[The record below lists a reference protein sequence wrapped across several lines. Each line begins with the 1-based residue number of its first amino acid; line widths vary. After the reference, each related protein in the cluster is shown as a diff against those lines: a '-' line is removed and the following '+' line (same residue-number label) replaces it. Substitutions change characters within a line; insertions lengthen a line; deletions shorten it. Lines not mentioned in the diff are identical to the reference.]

1 MTPISVVLA
10 IGAPLLHARV
20 RGVLISDPGTMLI
33 HDAMSGLDAARQTE
47 HLGPRIV
54 LCDRQMLADPHFG
67 GFQAGMKSGPLVV
80 VVTVN
85 SDAMRSKSSL
95 TISGTI
101 PFDTRP
107 GDMGSRL
114 SAILEA
120 VTAVPNPAEAA
131 RLRAPA
137 PIVARLSG
145 RFSVADRTLPTPTFT
160 PPVPVMPAPEV
171 PACRPVPTK
180 TAQLKRTSFL
190 KSMLDD
196 GDSVY
201 GRERASLV
209 S

>member
-20 RGVLISDPGTMLI
+20 RGVLISDPGTMLV
-33 HDAMSGLDAARQTE
+33 HDAVSGLDAVRLTE

-54 LCDRQMLADPHFG
+54 LCDRQMLADPHFV
-67 GFQAGMKSGPLVV
+67 GFQAGIKSGPLVV
-80 VVTVN
+80 MVTVN

-114 SAILEA
+114 FAILQAAALPE
-120 VTAVPNPAEAA
+120 PAEAA

-137 PIVARLSG
+137 PVVARLSG
-145 RFSVADRTLPTPTFT
+145 RFSIPEKTYPTPTFT
-160 PPVPVMPAPEV
+160 PPVPVLPAQEAPV
-171 PACRPVPTK
+171 CRPVPTK